1 MRVFNPRPTR
11 GPDRLAPVVAGL
23 ITAVVGFMLAAAVV
37 LAGLLVADLVAAA
50 TDERRVSTP

>member
-1 MRVFNPRPTR
+1 
-11 GPDRLAPVVAGL
+11 VVQCVAL
-23 ITAVVGFMLAAAVV
+23 LAAAVV